1 MSSLFDKLTFARAQ
15 NLSRNNHLVVLH
27 RLGGAAG
34 ASSAVVAVTT
44 TPDNR
49 NIERESRE
57 IDRRLRQARKHGNLP
72 DVDWLFLRAFLGAL
86 ENELDAV
93 DAFLAAGGDRDRLV
107 RWA

>member
-1 MSSLFDKLTFARAQ
+1 M
-15 NLSRNNHLVVLH
+15 
-27 RLGGAAG
+27 
-34 ASSAVVAVTT
+34 T

-93 DAFLAAGGDRDRLV
+93 DAFLAAGGDRDRSVIFECFMRSIAIDVYSLIY
-107 RWA
+107 W